1 METTD
6 SGGDDNADTVFVEVL
21 VFLDAGV
28 FDSLTGSHEGILRVK
43 VKLTKLFAVDMVGA
57 VEPLDLTG
65 KLCLEEG
72 SVEMG
77 NWAGSGH
84 TVYGVLP

>member
-1 METTD
+1 
-6 SGGDDNADTVFVEVL
+6 
-21 VFLDAGV
+21 
-28 FDSLTGSHEGILRVK
+28 
-43 VKLTKLFAVDMVGA
+43 MVGA